1 MHSNGRDQS
10 LYIDI
15 YNVMVGIASVNATL
29 LKQSMHSY
37 RYWTYFQPDRHCFVS
52 TPPSCPFNK
61 EHKNMFHIHLDAIH
75 KTNMERV
82 LAPAD
87 VHSRCNYYVFRLIL
101 TFLQGAGWG

>member
-61 EHKNMFHIHLDAIH
+61 EHKNMFHIHLDAIQN
-75 KTNMERV
+75 KYGKSAV
-82 LAPAD
+82 
-87 VHSRCNYYVFRLIL
+87 
-101 TFLQGAGWG
+101 FLQSFFWHLRMFTVVATTMSLS